1 MIITNDYWIVQVL
14 VDDSARLQGA
24 YPGGNAE
31 HIVAQQA
38 LVVESWNTLQERMS
52 RRKEELQ
59 ASSDL
64 QRFFSSVRDL
74 GAWSGELMTSMSST
88 ERVHDA
94 SEAQNLRAEHDRLK
108 GEIEA
113 REDVFSAAV
122 QAAEIMIHDEH
133 YASVEVKER
142 LKQLLDERDSLH
154 VVWQRRKVSAVFL
167 SFQQFIEI

>member
-1 MIITNDYWIVQVL
+1 MNQVL
-14 VDDSARLQGA
+14 VDDSARLQAA

-31 HIVAQQA
+31 HIAAQQA

-59 ASSDL
+59 ASCDL

-74 GAWSGELMTSMSST
+74 VTWSAELMTTMSAT

-94 SEAQNLRAEHDRLK
+94 NEAQTLRAEHDRLK

-113 REDVFSAAV
+113 REDVFSGAV
-122 QAAEIMIHDEH
+122 QAAETMIQEDH
-133 YASVEVKER
+133 YASAEVKDR
-142 LKQLLDERDSLH
+142 LKQLLDERDNLH
-154 VVWQRRKVSAVFL
+154 VVWQRRKVIDSFIFSIL
-167 SFQQFIEI
+167 SNLPNST